1 MADGKPSPE
10 QLELY
15 YKTSRKYFDELAKQY
30 YANDRDFYNKNFA
43 QYYSPLKNLGTKPKK
58 ILAVV
63 FAIMGLIAGVGVV
76 SYFLLDA
83 EIKSKHYSY
92 KKSSED
98 ESNARSIE
106 NKKMEDLSN
115 DELDSMN
122 LSYMKSDFEKG
133 TYFYNNGEYDKAKP
147 YFEKVQKSDK
157 DYQFARDVLKAIE
170 RKRASQNS
178 ARKKAAEKVN

>member
-30 YANDRDFYNKNFA
+30 YETDREFYNKNFA
-43 QYYSPLKNLGTKPKK
+43 RYYGTLNNLKVKPKSVLL
-58 ILAVV
+58 ILA
-63 FAIMGLIAGVGVV
+63 AIFGLIVVAGVV
-76 SYFLLDA
+76 SYFLLA
-83 EIKSKHYSY
+83 VEIESKHNSY
-92 KKSSED
+92 KKLTAD
-98 ESNARSIE
+98 EISAKSNE
-106 NKKMEDLSN
+106 NKKIEDFSN

-147 YFEKVQKSDK
+147 YFENVEKSDK
-157 DYQFARDVLKAIE
+157 DYQFAHDVLKAIK
-170 RKRASQNS
+170 RKKSLQNS
-178 ARKKAAEKVN
+178 AIKK